1 MTTAARRTVTRI
13 DLSAVPPTGTPALPE
28 PRPVLSVAEAADLL
42 GVSQW
47 LLLQQI
53 RLGTIPHKRCGRR
66 IVFSRERLMEW
77 LNGDS

>member
-1 MTTAARRTVTRI
+1 MTTDAAPNTAI
-13 DLSAVPPTGTPALPE
+13 AHGSLDLPN

-66 IVFSRERLMEW
+66 IVISRERLLQWITE
-77 LNGDS
+77 GP